1 MKFQIIPFLIVH
13 TSRATLD
20 IEQLT
25 QDVAAKVQTIKDK
38 ASAGFQQFVDT
49 IDFDKVKQLD
59 ILGIVP
65 KVQKK
70 IEFKKNILAKKKDF
84 KQKLFEQKQ
93 QLAQNLIAQKQQL
106 FAQKQKLLAQKH
118 QTLEDIGKAL
128 IDEKQKLIEQKHG
141 KLKEIGTVLI
151 GGKKLEKVT
160 LIVPSPSKHL
170 KYGEQLRSP
179 PYYIVRKTYKI
190 YD

>member
-1 MKFQIIPFLIVH
+1 MH

-20 IEQLT
+20 IDQLT
-25 QDVAAKVQTIKDK
+25 QDVATKVQTIKDK

-70 IEFKKNILAKKKDF
+70 IEFKKNILSKKHEF

-93 QLAQNLIAQKQQL
+93 QLAQNLLAQKQQL
-106 FAQKQKLLAQKH
+106 FAQKQKLLAKKH
-118 QTLEDIGKAL
+118 QTLEDVANKL
-128 IDEKQKLIEQKHG
+128 LDEKQKLIKQKHN

-160 LIVPSPSKHL
+160 LIVPPPPKHL
-170 KYGEQLRSP
+170 QYGEQLRSP